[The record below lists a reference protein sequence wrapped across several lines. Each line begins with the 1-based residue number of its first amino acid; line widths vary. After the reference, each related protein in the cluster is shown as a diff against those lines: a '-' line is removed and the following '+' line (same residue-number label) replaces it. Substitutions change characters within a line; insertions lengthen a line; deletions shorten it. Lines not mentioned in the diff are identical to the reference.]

1 MMDGVRGE
9 TYTAREVPSDG
20 SAAGRAVDRGR
31 GERMGVISFVR
42 GHWLEI
48 MLGAALLGLGGYCAV
63 LGRDNVDLKRRIEA
77 EVSHSG
83 TLARRVRELEER
95 CQEKDSWFLTMTAEA
110 LRHGSSFA
118 GKCMRDRR
126 DYLNEG
132 A

>member
-1 MMDGVRGE
+1 MMDEARGE
-9 TYTAREVPSDG
+9 IYTAREVPSDG
-20 SAAGRAVDRGR
+20 SAAGRAVDGGR

-63 LGRDNVDLKRRIEA
+63 LRRDNVDLKRRIEA

-95 CQEKDSWFLTMTAEA
+95 CQEKDSWFLAMTAEA

-118 GKCMRDRR
+118 GKCMSDRR
-126 DYLNEG
+126 DYLKER